1 VAPGLSSPTWGS
13 GEEGL
18 WMLQGSDR
26 VVQLGSGSSLQ
37 TVSMPGRPAGPIT
50 SLCLSRDGTRAALI
64 ISGTVYVSRVLWSA
78 GVPSLVDAHPVASS
92 GAPQQVVWSTPTEL
106 VVLEVGEQGAR
117 AVQRVAVDGSSPTA
131 VSVGLLTPTAV
142 AAAGT
147 TLIVASGGAL
157 YAVAQAVPKR
167 KAVGTNPVFPG

>member
-1 VAPGLSSPTWGS
+1 ML
-13 GEEGL
+13 EGR
-18 WMLQGSDR
+18 SR
-26 VVQLGSGSSLQ
+26 VVQLGPSRSLLQ

-50 SLCLSRDGTRAALI
+50 SLCLSRDGARAALVI
-64 ISGTVYVSRVLWSA
+64 AGTVYVSRVLWSA
-78 GVPSLVDAHPVASS
+78 GAPSLVDAHPVASTGS
-92 GAPQQVVWSTPTEL
+92 PLQVVWSTSTEL

-117 AVQRVAVDGSSPTA
+117 AVQRVAVDGSSPTP